1 MKPLHPQT
9 QILHS
14 DRLRGAEHA
23 ASHQPIHKVVQW
35 GYGKAQ
41 DIADTFQY
49 KRSGFTYARGGNP
62 TTAALDAQITLLEK
76 GIGSVSFATGMAAI
90 STALLA
96 LLKEGDHLIASQ
108 YLFGNTT
115 SLLNT
120 LAVHGIEVSFV
131 DATDADNVKAAVQPN
146 TRMVFVETLANPRTQ
161 IADLRGIGTLCAEH
175 GLIYFVDAT
184 MTTPALLCAKDFG
197 ASLVINSLSKSIGG
211 HGAALGG
218 ALTDTGLFDWS
229 VYPNIYEGYRH
240 GDAKNW
246 GLLQLRKKGLRDF
259 GGALSADSAQQI
271 ALGLETL
278 FLRIERAGSNALKL
292 AEYLNQHP
300 AVAQVDYP
308 GLPSH
313 PQHRRAAEYFT
324 KSNFGTL
331 LSFTLKDGGKHPFE
345 VLDALK
351 INMIATGLGDNRS
364 MALPVT
370 QTIFAEMPAS
380 RRADWGIADGLIRVS
395 VGIEQIE
402 DLLDD
407 WAQSLAAS

>member
-1 MKPLHPQT
+1 
-9 QILHS
+9 
-14 DRLRGAEHA
+14 
-23 ASHQPIHKVVQW
+23 
-35 GYGKAQ
+35 
-41 DIADTFQY
+41 
-49 KRSGFTYARGGNP
+49 
-62 TTAALDAQITLLEK
+62 
-76 GIGSVSFATGMAAI
+76 
-90 STALLA
+90 
-96 LLKEGDHLIASQ
+96 
-108 YLFGNTT
+108 
-115 SLLNT
+115 
-120 LAVHGIEVSFV
+120 
-131 DATDADNVKAAVQPN
+131 
-146 TRMVFVETLANPRTQ
+146 
-161 IADLRGIGTLCAEH
+161 
-175 GLIYFVDAT
+175 
-184 MTTPALLCAKDFG
+184 
-197 ASLVINSLSKSIGG
+197 
-211 HGAALGG
+211 
-218 ALTDTGLFDWS
+218 
-229 VYPNIYEGYRH
+229 
-240 GDAKNW
+240 
-246 GLLQLRKKGLRDF
+246 RDF

-402 DLLDD
+402 DLMDD
-407 WAQSLAAS
+407 WAQALANR